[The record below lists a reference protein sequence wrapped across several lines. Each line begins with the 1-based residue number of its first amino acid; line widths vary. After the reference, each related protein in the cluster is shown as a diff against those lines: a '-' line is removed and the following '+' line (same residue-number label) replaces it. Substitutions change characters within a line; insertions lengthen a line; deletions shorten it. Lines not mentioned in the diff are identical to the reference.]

1 VVVFTPPVVCG
12 VISSAQCACCWCVFT
27 ICTFFAVVV
36 SATFDACER
45 SVAVGFRVAIML
57 ASHALYD
64 VIPFCSGS
72 FYLYYFVL
80 YGGYFVHFF
89 VLGFC
94 DRAS

>member
-1 VVVFTPPVVCG
+1 M
-12 VISSAQCACCWCVFT
+12 
-27 ICTFFAVVV
+27 
-36 SATFDACER
+36 
-45 SVAVGFRVAIML
+45 AIML